1 MGNDGHRDEKPAAGK
16 PPAWDLRG
24 LFPSPAAPE
33 IEKAITAHAEAAAD
47 FAAKYKGK
55 VQKLPAKD
63 LAAAI
68 AAFEK
73 VSEEEG
79 RISSYADLIEAADR
93 NDAPVA
99 AALRD
104 RLRKASGEML
114 FFTFEINGI
123 KEVDL
128 LGKIADPAL
137 AAYAPWIRKLR
148 AAREHQLDA
157 EVEKYLHDKLPVTEG
172 AWSRLYDMTVAGLR
186 FDVRG
191 EKLTEAET
199 LNIISSSPDGALRR
213 EAFAEFTRVL
223 GENKKTFGLILNTVA
238 EVGRVSDSWRSFE
251 SAADARHL
259 ANQTTREEVEALIK
273 AVRDS
278 YPRTSHRYYAWKARQ
293 MGGKLLHPA
302 DRNAPLP
309 GAAMPEIPW
318 EEAKKTVLEA
328 FTRLH
333 PDMARAAQAFFDENR
348 IDAEPRAGKDSGAF
362 SHPVTPSAR
371 PYILMNYFGTPG
383 DVMTLAHELGHGVHQ
398 TLANAQGY
406 LKADT
411 PLTLAE
417 TASIFGEMLVFRA
430 LLDGEEDLLK
440 KRALLA
446 GKIEDMLNSCGRQA
460 AFFCFEQRIHEERA
474 KKGELSPERIAQ
486 VWQETQK
493 EQLGPSVNLDVAGAE
508 HLWAHIPHFVH
519 SPFYVYAYAFGD
531 CLVNALYD
539 EYEKAPD
546 KAAFAEKYLDLLKAG
561 GSQRPE
567 EALAAF
573 GFDPADPKFWKK
585 GLSVLEKY
593 VDELEAVDRKIE
605 AVLKSKDGFKAA
617 ANDIVSPPADDNNL
631 PRAPMNP
638 RGNMRK

>member
-1 MGNDGHRDEKPAAGK
+1 MGNDGHRNEKPAGK
-16 PPAWDLRG
+16 PPVWDLRG
-24 LFPSPAAPE
+24 LFPSPASPE
-33 IEKAITAHAEAAAD
+33 LEKAIIGLAEAASD

-55 VQKLPAKD
+55 VQKLSAKD
-63 LAAAI
+63 LATAI

-73 VSEEEG
+73 VSEAEG

-93 NDAPVA
+93 ADAPVA
-99 AALRD
+99 ATLRD
-104 RLRKASGEML
+104 RLRKSSGEML
-114 FFTFEINGI
+114 FFTLELNGI
-123 KEVDL
+123 KEADL

-148 AAREHQLDA
+148 ATREHQLEDD
-157 EVEKYLHDKLPVTEG
+157 VEKYLHDKLPVTEG
-172 AWSRLYDMTVAGLR
+172 AWSRLYDMTVASLR

-199 LNIISSSPDGALRR
+199 LNIVSSSPDGALRR

-223 GENKKTFGLILNTVA
+223 GENRKTFGLILNTVA
-238 EVGRVSDSWRSFE
+238 EVGSVADGWRGFDHPG
-251 SAADARHL
+251 DARHL
-259 ANQTTREEVEALIK
+259 SNQTTREEVDALIK

-278 YPRTSHRYYAWKARQ
+278 YPKTAHRYYAWKAKQ

-309 GAAMPEIPW
+309 GAEMPEIAW
-318 EEAKKTVLEA
+318 EDAKKTVLAA

-333 PDMARAAQAFFDENR
+333 PEMARAAEAFFAENR
-348 IDAEPRAGKDSGAF
+348 IDAAPRAGKDSGAF
-362 SHPVTPSAR
+362 SHPVVPSAK

-398 TLANAQGY
+398 TLANAQGH
-406 LKADT
+406 LKSET

-417 TASIFGEMLVFRA
+417 TASIFGEMLVFRT

-446 GKIEDMLNSCGRQA
+446 GKIEDMLNSCGRQT
-460 AFFCFEQRIHEERA
+460 AFFCFEQRVHEERA
-474 KKGELSPERIAQ
+474 KKGELAPERIAQ

-493 EQLGPSVNLDVAGAE
+493 EQLGPSVNLDVPGAE
-508 HLWAHIPHFVH
+508 NLWAHIPHFVH

-539 EYEKAPD
+539 EYERAPD
-546 KAAFAEKYLDLLKAG
+546 KAVFAEKYLDLLKAG
-561 GSQRPE
+561 GSKKPE

-593 VDELEAVDRKIE
+593 VDELEAVDRKID

-617 ANDIVSPPADDNNL
+617 ANDIVTPPGDDKL